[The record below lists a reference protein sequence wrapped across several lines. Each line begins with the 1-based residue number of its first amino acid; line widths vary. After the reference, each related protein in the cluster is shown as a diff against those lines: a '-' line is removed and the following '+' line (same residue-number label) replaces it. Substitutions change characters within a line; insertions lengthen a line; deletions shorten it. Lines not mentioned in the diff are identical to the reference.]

1 MNLTSTTWSYEM
13 AGKQSAA
20 MDQAQKLVT
29 LKGISPPMA
38 AKRAGITIN
47 SIYRAAWYKA
57 HIAAKA
63 SAK

>member
-1 MNLTSTTWSYEM
+1 M

-38 AKRAGITIN
+38 AKRSGVAVN
-47 SIYRAAWYKA
+47 SIYRATWYKA
-57 HIAAKA
+57 HKAAQVKA
-63 SAK
+63 

>member
-1 MNLTSTTWSYEM
+1 M

-20 MDQAQKLVT
+20 MDQALRLVT

-38 AKRAGITIN
+38 AKRTGITVN

-57 HIAAKA
+57 FKAAQVKA
-63 SAK
+63 